1 MKKVSMLG
9 ATTLAGTLLF
19 TGVGHQAHAAESEVN
34 ADNAI
39 DIGSAVSKAN
49 GGEPENVNY
58 DKPEDKGDYY
68 FISYGNKSGYGTGG
82 VRVYKNGTVESS
94 SGAPASRDTGEFD
107 RDGKYEFA
115 SDLQSNQMNSQNQ
128 SLESNNQNKQQTLKK
143 NDQSG
148 QQPQSQSKAL
158 PETGQEDINGGL
170 VTIIAAVLLAV
181 GSLLTFKHF
190 SKSNK

>member
-1 MKKVSMLG
+1 MKKAGILG
-9 ATTLAGTLLF
+9 STTLAGVLVF

-34 ADNAI
+34 ADNAS
-39 DIGSAVSKAN
+39 DIAYTVEKNN

-115 SDLQSNQMNSQNQ
+115 SDLKSNQTNSQNQ
-128 SLESNNQNKQQTLKK
+128 SLESNNQNKKQTLKK

-148 QQPQSQSKAL
+148 QQPQSQAKAL
-158 PETGQEDINGGL
+158 PATGKEEVNSGL
-170 VTIIAAVLLAV
+170 VTSIIAVLLAV
-181 GSLLTFKHF
+181 GSLLTFKRF
-190 SKSNK
+190 SKEK